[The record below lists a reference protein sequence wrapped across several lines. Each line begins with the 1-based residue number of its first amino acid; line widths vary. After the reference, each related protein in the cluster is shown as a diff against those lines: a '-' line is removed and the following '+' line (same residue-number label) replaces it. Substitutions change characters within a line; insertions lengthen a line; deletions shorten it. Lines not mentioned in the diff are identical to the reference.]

1 MEWFVFGVD
10 DAIDVEE
17 FILPTGEGDPAWILL
32 DELNPEDDGCWRP
45 NIEVAVAPSLGCPKL
60 KLFGSPILRLFAGD
74 DNELNEAIVNDGITG
89 VIPDDSAEGDGTMD
103 GEDVTWVGIKDPI
116 VVGVDDNGDM
126 IKPPSWGDVNIRVAP
141 GTGTWPETAAWF
153 IDQGVESLLLFVL
166 VELGVTSD
174 ARWLADEDLTPWIP
188 EGKVE
193 SIALIESDCLPDG
206 CTEETG
212 KFVNGTSG
220 AWNRAEKRIK
230 KWFIVVIA

>member
-45 NIEVAVAPSLGCPKL
+45 NIEVAVAPSHGWPKL

-103 GEDVTWVGIKDPI
+103 GEDETWVGIKDPI

-126 IKPPSWGDVNIRVAP
+126 IKPPSWGEVNIRVAP

-153 IDQGVESLLLFVL
+153 IDHGLESLPLFSNHQL
-166 VELGVTSD
+166 NHGSW
-174 ARWLADEDLTPWIP
+174 AN
-188 EGKVE
+188 K
-193 SIALIESDCLPDG
+193 
-206 CTEETG
+206 
-212 KFVNGTSG
+212 
-220 AWNRAEKRIK
+220 WNRKMVTTFNNTGTNTNTGWTLTFKYSRLHYNN
-230 KWFIVVIA
+230 